1 MRRNLLLLFFLLSIA
16 FNVEA
21 FSIDDQLAEIQKQTD
36 KSIVISQ
43 LNALLSNSV
52 LSPRQRIDIL
62 LVQCSSYLSISDLQ
76 KALSVIKEA
85 KTLAKQEV
93 LPLQQAQIDKLMGIV
108 YYYQGDYE
116 NSLPAYKSAI
126 SYFRTQPFTPE
137 VAIKIANLLNNIA
150 LVQTVKGDSFSAL
163 TAYQEADSL
172 YQQFGDEVDKIDVRY
187 NLAVLYISLRR
198 YDIAINMLDDVINR
212 RKVINDEQGVAKAS
226 GDIGVAYK
234 YSGQYKQAEHY
245 AFEALSYF
253 ESHGNQF
260 DAASQLHNIA
270 EINYELYSMD
280 KAFTYASLG
289 VELSKKIGH
298 KMTYA
303 GSLQTLAKVSYYRG
317 NINQSRDY
325 VEQSNTIANE
335 MGFQRLLTENLG
347 IMSLIYAAEQNPVK
361 ALKSQL
367 AYHKS
372 RLKLSNDRLNEQL
385 AQFESDQLT
394 QQVKNLQ
401 QSKQLQELELTKAAQ
416 LRQFFVLGVAFLL
429 LILFLIYRRY
439 LERHLTKELEQRVKQ
454 RTEALEFLTKE
465 LQDAN
470 MVKSQFLANM
480 SHEIRTPLTA
490 VLGQAEAII
499 HGDFDDGSILKEVS
513 VIHSNSLHLLQL
525 INDILDLSKIEA
537 NKFEL
542 DNRQQDLHDIVNKL
556 ADMFEEQA
564 HRKNLSFTITHQLPQ
579 PFIIDV
585 DGLRLKQIL
594 INLCSN
600 AIKFTSEGWV
610 SLDIAI
616 INKTL
621 LFTITDTGIGMSD
634 EQMSKV
640 FNIFTQG
647 DNSISRRF
655 SGSGLG
661 LFLSDQLA
669 KVMSGSIT
677 VTSQLNHGSTFVLK
691 LPFGEIYP
699 ALTCAQINEC
709 ELVNNTEE
717 NQFVGTILL
726 ADDHDDNRRLI
737 ARLLARLGLAVI
749 EASNG
754 IEAVELCLKHQPTLV
769 LLDIQMPKMD
779 GIEALIKLKE
789 LGFKQPIYALT
800 ANAMSH
806 EISRYL
812 SLGFAGHL
820 KKPIEREVFVETIT
834 KHYTKGQ
841 CPSANSLTSN
851 DGSDNEEGPIKN
863 ESVESQSIINT
874 IEQAELGIEMS
885 DLIQSFIDSLPQ
897 IKEEML
903 HYRYHH
909 DIVNL
914 AKSTHKIAGA
924 AQMFGF
930 SELSQSAAEL
940 EQAIK
945 KQNTMAID
953 DLTHCLLDEITF
965 VQHQNKLG

>member
-1 MRRNLLLLFFLLSIA
+1 MRRNLLLLLFLCLFA
-16 FNVEA
+16 LNVEA
-21 FSIDDQLAEIQKQTD
+21 FSIDRQVAEIQKQTD

-43 LNALLSNSV
+43 LNALLSNNS
-52 LSPRQRIDIL
+52 LSHRQRINIL
-62 LVQCSSYLSISDLQ
+62 MVQCRSYLIISDLQ
-76 KALSVIKEA
+76 KALTVIKEA
-85 KTLAKQEV
+85 QTLAKQEN
-93 LPLQQAQIDKLMGIV
+93 LSLQQAQIDKLIGIV
-108 YYYQGDYE
+108 YYYQGDYD

-126 SYFRTQPFTPE
+126 TYYRAQPFTP
-137 VAIKIANLLNNIA
+137 VTSIKIAHLLNNIA

-198 YDIAINMLDDVINR
+198 YDIAITMLDDVIDR
-212 RKVINDEQGVAKAS
+212 RKVLNDEQGVAKAS
-226 GDIGVAYK
+226 GDLGVAYK
-234 YSGQYKQAEHY
+234 YSGQYEQAEHY
-245 AFEALSYF
+245 AFEALTYF
-253 ESHGNQF
+253 ETSGNQF

-270 EINYELYSMD
+270 EINYELYLMD
-280 KAFTYASLG
+280 KAFSYATLG

-303 GSLQTLAKVSYYRG
+303 GSLQTLAKISYYQG

-325 VEQSNTIANE
+325 VEQSNAVANE

-347 IMSLIYAAEQNPVK
+347 LMSLIYAAEQNSVE

-367 AYHKS
+367 SYHKS

-385 AQFESDQLT
+385 AQFESDQLN

-416 LRQFFVLGVAFLL
+416 LRQFIVVGVAFLL

-499 HGDFDDGSILKEVS
+499 HGDFDDDSIIKEVS

-542 DNRQQDLHDIVNKL
+542 DNRQQDLHDIVEKL
-556 ADMFEEQA
+556 SDMFEEQA

-669 KVMSGSIT
+669 KVMSGTIT
-677 VTSQLNHGSTFVLK
+677 VTSQLNHGSTFELK

-699 ALTCAQINEC
+699 ALTCTQINEC
-709 ELVNNTEE
+709 ELVNRTQE

-737 ARLLARLGLAVI
+737 ARLLARLGLGVI

-754 IEAVELCLKHQPTLV
+754 IEAVELCLKHQPTLI

-779 GIEALIKLKE
+779 GIEALNKLKE
-789 LGFKQPIYALT
+789 LGCNQPIYALT

-806 EISRYL
+806 EIAQYL

-820 KKPIEREVFVETIT
+820 KKPIEREVFVATIT
-834 KHYTKGQ
+834 KHYTKAQ
-841 CPSANSLTSN
+841 CSSANELVVNELVVN
-851 DGSDNEEGPIKN
+851 DGL
-863 ESVESQSIINT
+863 VEPNNIVSQPLNNT
-874 IEQAELGIEMS
+874 SEHADFTIEMS
-885 DLIQSFIDSLPQ
+885 DLLQSFIHSLPQ
-897 IKEEML
+897 TKEEIL
-903 HYRYHH
+903 HCRYHH
-909 DIVNL
+909 DTVSL
-914 AKSTHKIAGA
+914 AKSAHKISGA

-953 DLTHCLLDEITF
+953 DLTYCLLDEITF
-965 VQHQNKLG
+965 IQHQNKLV